1 MKIATDAN
9 NRFSWEQIIHLFSQ
23 PKKVRLR
30 IVETVFLSTH
40 DASENLSQI
49 TSWHFTSKKGEVNRR
64 KDVSNLTLQHVY
76 DRFCRFALA
85 GSKSEGARIVAIGY
99 HENCRA
105 KARVHF
111 TAEQMEREVKA
122 RKGAL
127 LRGCTYLQCYLHP
140 FQGKEQHF
148 RGVYTVRKL
157 NSRSTDEDEF
167 EKDTMIYLVEDSLV
181 STEDNINSKIEQCS
195 SVQEKLNGAG
205 ALSETV
211 RNDIDG
217 LMTIILECLES
228 KVKLSSKDCVK
239 KITRFSAD
247 FSMDEER
254 KIWLTCVDNVVL
266 KETSHSEMDHDF
278 CENPILSQLS
288 DGTCSNLS
296 SPKQVDE
303 NEEKTTEG

>member
-1 MKIATDAN
+1 MKIATN
-9 NRFSWEQIIHLFSQ
+9 ESNRFCWEKIIHLFSQ
-23 PKKVRLR
+23 PKRVRLR

-49 TSWHFTSKKGEVNRR
+49 MSWHFTSKKGEVNRR

-85 GSKSEGARIVAIGY
+85 GSKSKGARIVAIGY

-105 KARVHF
+105 KTRVHF
-111 TAEQMEREVKA
+111 TAEQMEREAKA
-122 RKGAL
+122 RKGVL
-127 LRGCTYLQCYLHP
+127 LRGCTYLQCYIHP

-148 RGVYTVRKL
+148 RGVYIVRKL
-157 NSRSTDEDEF
+157 KSRSSGEDEF
-167 EKDTMIYLVEDSLV
+167 EKDTMVYLVEDPL
-181 STEDNINSKIEQCS
+181 TENNNNLKSEQCS
-195 SVQEKLNGAG
+195 SVQEKVNEAG

-211 RNDIDG
+211 RKDIDG

-228 KVKLSSKDCVK
+228 KVKLSSMACVE

-247 FSMDEER
+247 FSMDGER

-266 KETSHSEMDHDF
+266 KEMDRDF
-278 CENPILSQLS
+278 CENPILPQLN
-288 DGTCSNLS
+288 DGTCRNS
-296 SPKQVDE
+296 SPPKQIDE
-303 NEEKTTEG
+303 NEAITAEG